1 MESYPYHLH
10 TASFVCNIWCPVC
23 PKKCSGIKVWK
34 KEKNKIISELQ
45 LKVSNTWIGSLQA
58 IIGLFVQNK
67 NTFPSPA
74 YLVQFWGKGIHAHQL
89 GTVVSGE
96 PFNFRVWRNKKVH
109 MVSVGGSIN
118 QNWCQRFTRL
128 WEQRTLATIQ
138 CLDLAIFSPGPQKTM
153 KWSNGD
159 KTNKVGC
166 RKNMRT
172 NNSNG
177 CHDKW

>member
-1 MESYPYHLH
+1 M
-10 TASFVCNIWCPVC
+10 
-23 PKKCSGIKVWK
+23 
-34 KEKNKIISELQ
+34 
-45 LKVSNTWIGSLQA
+45 GSLQA
-58 IIGLFVQNK
+58 IICLFVQNK

-74 YLVQFWGKGIHAHQL
+74 YLVQFWGKGIQAYQL

-138 CLDLAIFSPGPQKTM
+138 CLDLAIFFPGPQKTM
-153 KWSNGD
+153 KWSNRD
-159 KTNKVGC
+159 KTNKEGS
-166 RKNMRT
+166 RKKYAHK
-172 NNSNG
+172 SF
-177 CHDKW
+177 KWMS

>member
-1 MESYPYHLH
+1 MNRQFAGHYW
-10 TASFVCNIWCPVC
+10 FVRAKQEHIP
-23 PKKCSGIKVWK
+23 
-34 KEKNKIISELQ
+34 L
-45 LKVSNTWIGSLQA
+45 
-58 IIGLFVQNK
+58 
-67 NTFPSPA
+67 PA

-138 CLDLAIFSPGPQKTM
+138 CLDLAIFSFGPQKTM

-166 RKNMRT
+166 RKKICAQIIPLDIMIKKIT
-172 NNSNG
+172 SG
-177 CHDKW
+177 GLLKAPKQGVVFIQQCSFYSL

>member
-1 MESYPYHLH
+1 MSDVLSVLKSAVESQL
-10 TASFVCNIWCPVC
+10 
-23 PKKCSGIKVWK
+23 KE
-34 KEKNKIISELQ
+34 EKNKVISELH
-45 LKVSNTWIGSLQA
+45 LKVSNTWMGSLQA
-58 IIGLFVQNK
+58 IICLFVQNK

-74 YLVQFWGKGIHAHQL
+74 YLLQFWGKGIQAHQL

-138 CLDLAIFSPGPQKTM
+138 CLDLAIFFPGPQKTM
-153 KWSNGD
+153 KWSNRD
-159 KTNKVGC
+159 RTNKEGS
-166 RKNMRT
+166 RKKYAHK
-172 NNSNG
+172 SF
-177 CHDKW
+177 KWMSW